1 MRAFCPGIIRPGRG
15 AHCVAVQWRAGPAAE
30 AREEGDPPAF
40 VRGLSGAGEG
50 PAARRRIVRRSPGG
64 GPPPAG
70 FCPGII
76 RPGRGALCV
85 SLKKITPKLP
95 KNRPQ
100 IAKKSP
106 KITQNLS
113 RTGYFF
119 YVFVWRGPGPSRG
132 YFHKSR
138 GGGGWGKPHKRNRK
152 TAESE
157 SLLRRD

>member
-1 MRAFCPGIIRPGRG
+1 MAAHCSPEPGEEGDPLSFVRGAFCQGINRPGRG
-15 AHCVAVQWRAGPAAE
+15 AG
-30 AREEGDPPAF
+30 EEPTAC
-40 VRGLSGAGEG
+40 
-50 PAARRRIVRRSPGG
+50 RRIVRRSPGG

-138 GGGGWGKPHKRNRK
+138 GVGGWGKPHKRNRK